1 MVAVGR
7 VEEPLINYLIPTQT
21 VNRCLSVLSVDSL
34 FLCPTRTFRF
44 RCPLSKRRHPRTSG
58 WTWSYPPVD
67 DLVRRKGWSQS
78 LSLSSHIV
86 PKFLWLALSGSL
98 GTTERTLEGWNLCT
112 LHNLFFIPTHNSSCF
127 QRTTLFLF
135 IMKHSTLFIGTEL
148 SIRAYEIWPAFILY
162 VKSFSKHY
170 QTVNTF
176 SF

>member
-1 MVAVGR
+1 MFGSEVFALETELYYIVQRASLKSKYFISASDDMVAVGR

-78 LSLSSHIV
+78 LSLSLFSYC
-86 PKFLWLALSGSL
+86 PKISLTCSL
-98 GTTERTLEGWNLCT
+98 GFSGNDGEDIGR
-112 LHNLFFIPTHNSSCF
+112 
-127 QRTTLFLF
+127 
-135 IMKHSTLFIGTEL
+135 MKFVHFT
-148 SIRAYEIWPAFILY
+148 
-162 VKSFSKHY
+162 
-170 QTVNTF
+170 
-176 SF
+176 